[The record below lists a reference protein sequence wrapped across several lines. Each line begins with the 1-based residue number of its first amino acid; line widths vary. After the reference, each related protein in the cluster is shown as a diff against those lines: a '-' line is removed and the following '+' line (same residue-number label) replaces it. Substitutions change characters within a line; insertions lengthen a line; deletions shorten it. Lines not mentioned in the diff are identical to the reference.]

1 MPLKKL
7 TQETDDGNSGAS
19 TSQAPASGGL
29 FGSTA
34 NASTAKPASLFGSAP
49 TSQQSQQGT
58 SLFGSTPT
66 TATSQTQSQQTPGQA
81 PASGGLF
88 GSTAAAS
95 TPKPGGLFG
104 ASSTSQQPQQGTS
117 LFSTTPASQPQSQ
130 QTPSLFA
137 SAASAQPQQQQ
148 QQTGGLFG
156 TAAQTQTQTQPQ
168 TQATGSLFGNTN
180 AAGQANTGATASTGL
195 FGGSLSNPS
204 QPANNATGTGLLG
217 QATQPRLGLFGG
229 LGQQTQ
235 TQTQPASL
243 GQSQQQQQQPTM
255 GLGGGLG
262 FGLTMGQQNAQPTV
276 PGVRIDVTN
285 LKGTTRFN
293 DLQEDLQKIVEQADN
308 FIAEQV
314 RRKQEVDSFM
324 SGHRQMLESIPDDVT
339 FVSRKYDGARN
350 ALESAAQTIEAARAL
365 VNEDADNARLSFRAI
380 DNLKLPQQY
389 HTSGFWSPRQQA
401 SGTANAESDGQDIV
415 GFFSKAADEMGAQ
428 IKKYEGNLTEIELH
442 LHGVSDNL
450 VEQLQRMMASK
461 NNASSGA
468 DEKIQELVAVL
479 RDFEQSILKVASD
492 VGSAREGMTRLQL
505 GDFMNNNHNT
515 NGVY

>member
-34 NASTAKPASLFGSAP
+34 NASTAKPTSLFGSAP

-66 TATSQTQSQQTPGQA
+66 TATSQQTPGQA

-104 ASSTSQQPQQGTS
+104 ASSTPQQPQQGTS

-148 QQTGGLFG
+148 QQQTGGLFG
-156 TAAQTQTQTQPQ
+156 TAGQTQTQTQPQ
-168 TQATGSLFGNTN
+168 TQPTGSLFGHNI
-180 AAGQANTGATASTGL
+180 AAGQANTGTTASTSL

-204 QPANNATGTGLLG
+204 QPANNATGTSLLG

-235 TQTQPASL
+235 TQTQPTSL

-262 FGLTMGQQNAQPTV
+262 FGLTMGQQNSQPTV

-324 SGHRQMLESIPDDVT
+324 SGHRQMLESIPDDVA

-461 NNASSGA
+461 NNPSSGA

-505 GDFMNNNHNT
+505 GDFMNNNHNA

>member
-1 MPLKKL
+1 MALFRSASGPGGLSIN
-7 TQETDDGNSGAS
+7 TSSANMFGAS

-34 NASTAKPASLFGSAP
+34 NASTAKPASLFGS
-49 TSQQSQQGT
+49 T
-58 SLFGSTPT
+58 
-66 TATSQTQSQQTPGQA
+66 
-81 PASGGLF
+81 
-88 GSTAAAS
+88 AAS

-104 ASSTSQQPQQGTS
+104 ASSTPQQPQQGTS

-148 QQTGGLFG
+148 QQQQTGGLFG
-156 TAAQTQTQTQPQ
+156 TAGQTQTQTQPQ
-168 TQATGSLFGNTN
+168 TQATGSLFGNIN
-180 AAGQANTGATASTGL
+180 AAGQANTGATASTSL

-204 QPANNATGTGLLG
+204 QPANNATGTSLLG

-235 TQTQPASL
+235 TQTQPTSL

-262 FGLTMGQQNAQPTV
+262 FGLTMGQQNSQPTV

-324 SGHRQMLESIPDDVT
+324 SGHRQMLESIPDDVA
-339 FVSRKYDGARN
+339 FISRKYDGARN

-461 NNASSGA
+461 NNPSSGA

>member
-1 MPLKKL
+1 MPLKRL
-7 TQETDDGNSGAS
+7 TQETDDDTSSS
-19 TSQAPASGGL
+19 TAGQTPASGGL

-34 NASTAKPASLFGSAP
+34 NPSAPKPGGLFGTASASQQPQQGSSLFGA
-49 TSQQSQQGT
+49 
-58 SLFGSTPT
+58 TPT
-66 TATSQTQSQQTPGQA
+66 TATSQ
-81 PASGGLF
+81 L
-88 GSTAAAS
+88 
-95 TPKPGGLFG
+95 
-104 ASSTSQQPQQGTS
+104 
-117 LFSTTPASQPQSQ
+117 QSQ

-148 QQTGGLFG
+148 TGGLFG
-156 TAAQTQTQTQPQ
+156 TATQTQTQPQ
-168 TQATGSLFGNTN
+168 TQPTGALFGNAN
-180 AAGQANTGATASTGL
+180 AAGQANTGATGGSSL

-204 QPANNATGTGLLG
+204 QPANNAAGSSLLG
-217 QATQPRLGLFGG
+217 QATQPRLGLFGS
-229 LGQQTQ
+229 LGQQA
-235 TQTQPASL
+235 QTQPTL
-243 GQSQQQQQQPTM
+243 GQSQQQQQQQQQQPQQQQPAV

-262 FGLTMGQQNAQPTV
+262 FGLTMGQPNAQPTV

-324 SGHRQMLESIPDDVT
+324 SGHREMLESIPDDVT
-339 FVSRKYDGARN
+339 FLTRKYDGARN
-350 ALESAAQTIEAARAL
+350 ALESAAQSIEAARVL
-365 VNEDADNARLSFRAI
+365 VNQDADNARLSFRAI

-401 SGTANAESDGQDIV
+401 SGNANAETDGQDLV
-415 GFFSKAADEMGAQ
+415 GFFSKTADEMGEQ
-428 IKKYEGNLTEIELH
+428 MKKYERNLTEIELH
-442 LHGVSDNL
+442 MHGVSDNL
-450 VEQLQRMMASK
+450 VEQLQRMMATK
-461 NNASSGA
+461 NSTSSGT

-479 RDFEQSILKVASD
+479 RDFEQGILKVAGD

-505 GDFMNNNHNT
+505 GDFMNNNPNT

>member
-1 MPLKKL
+1 MPLKRL
-7 TQETDDGNSGAS
+7 TDETDDAYSS
-19 TSQAPASGGL
+19 
-29 FGSTA
+29 STA
-34 NASTAKPASLFGSAP
+34 
-49 TSQQSQQGT
+49 
-58 SLFGSTPT
+58 
-66 TATSQTQSQQTPGQA
+66 GQA

-88 GSTAAAS
+88 GSATNAS

-104 ASSTSQQPQQGTS
+104 SASTSQQPQQGGS
-117 LFSTTPASQPQSQ
+117 LFGATPTTATPQPQSQ

-137 SAASAQPQQQQ
+137 SAASAQPQQSS
-148 QQTGGLFG
+148 GGLFG
-156 TAAQTQTQTQPQ
+156 AAPQTQT
-168 TQATGSLFGNTN
+168 AGGLFGNAN
-180 AAGQANTGATASTGL
+180 AAGQANTGATGGSSL
-195 FGGSLSNPS
+195 FGASLSNPS

-217 QATQPRLGLFGG
+217 QATQPRLGMFGG
-229 LGQQTQ
+229 LGQYS
-235 TQTQPASL
+235 QTQPNSL
-243 GQSQQQQQQPTM
+243 GQSQQQQPQQQQQPPAV

-262 FGLTMGQQNAQPTV
+262 FGLTMGQPNAQPTV

-324 SGHRQMLESIPDDVT
+324 SGHREMLESIPDDVT
-339 FVSRKYDGARN
+339 FITRKYDGARN
-350 ALESAAQTIEAARAL
+350 ALESAAQSIEAARVL
-365 VNEDADNARLSFRAI
+365 VNQDADNARLSFRAI

-401 SGTANAESDGQDIV
+401 SGNANAETDGQDLV
-415 GFFSKAADEMGAQ
+415 GFFSKTADEMGEQ
-428 IKKYEGNLTEIELH
+428 MKKYERNLTEIELH
-442 LHGVSDNL
+442 MHGVSDNL
-450 VEQLQRMMASK
+450 VEQLQRMMATK
-461 NNASSGA
+461 NSASSGT

-479 RDFEQSILKVASD
+479 RDFEQGILKVAGD

-505 GDFMNNNHNT
+505 GDFMNNDHNT